1 MTALPLARLPW
12 FVGAPLFALALALTP
27 ACSASEPADDEAA
40 DDSADDGSG
49 DDSGDDGGDDGDNSD
64 GGDDGADDGQGST
77 GRLRAQD
84 GLIVDSLGN
93 PVRIT
98 GVNWFGLETP
108 ELAPHGLHL
117 RSMDSMLDQV
127 AELGFNA
134 LRVPFTSQIFDDG
147 VTPSGIDFERNPDL
161 VGKGPPEILDLLI
174 EKAGARGLRIIL
186 DRHRPDAG
194 GQSELWYTSARPEE
208 RWIADWVALATR
220 YRDNPTVIAFDLHN
234 EPHGP
239 ATWGDGDPATDWRAA
254 AQRAGDAI
262 LAANPDLLIVVE
274 GIESFESAYYW
285 WGGNLRGAASAP
297 VELEVDG
304 RLVYSPH
311 DYPSSLYPQ
320 PWFSDPSYPANLP
333 GVWEETWG
341 YLASG
346 GTAPILVGEFG
357 TRYESESDRQ
367 WLQGLADYIGENGLS
382 FTYWSLNPDSG
393 DTGGIL
399 EDDWQT
405 VREDKMAVLA
415 PILAP
420 PLP

>member
-1 MTALPLARLPW
+1 MISRLLSLACASL
-12 FVGAPLFALALALTP
+12 LASGLAAVS
-27 ACSASEPADDEAA
+27 ACSSSDSPGDD
-40 DDSADDGSG
+40 DVADDGIA
-49 DDSGDDGGDDGDNSD
+49 DDGDDDGTGDEGGDGADD
-64 GGDDGADDGQGST
+64 GGDDGADDGGGS
-77 GRLRAQD
+77 GRLRAE
-84 GLIVDSLGN
+84 GGRIVDAEGN

-98 GVNWFGLETP
+98 GINWFGFETP
-108 ELAPHGLHL
+108 ELALHGLHI
-117 RSMDSMLDQV
+117 RSMDSFLDQV
-127 AELGFNA
+127 AELGFNT
-134 LRVPFTSQIFDDG
+134 LRVPFTSQLFDEG
-147 VTPSGIDFERNPDL
+147 VTPNGIDFQRNPDL
-161 VGKGPPEILDLLI
+161 VGKTPPEILDVLI
-174 EKAGARGLRIIL
+174 DKAGARGLRIIL

-194 GQSELWYTSARPEE
+194 GQSELWYTSAYPEE

-234 EPHGP
+234 EPHGA
-239 ATWGDGDPATDWRAA
+239 ATWGGGDPATDWRAA

-274 GIESFESAYYW
+274 GIESFDNNYYW
-285 WGGNLRGAASAP
+285 WGGNLRGAATAP
-297 VELEVDG
+297 VELAVSG

-320 PWFSDPSYPANLP
+320 PWFSDPSYPANLA
-333 GVWEETWG
+333 GVWDQTWG

-357 TRYESESDRQ
+357 TKYETEADQ
-367 WLQGLADYIGENGLS
+367 EWLQSLADYIGENGLS

-415 PILAP
+415 PVLAP